1 MPPAVSD
8 HLWTQPSSR
17 VPLAS
22 EPVLGPISPKE
33 TPQIQKPKN
42 QKIRKKRFGPT
53 DMSSC
58 QNTQFDMQN
67 SILRSKIANSFNQ
80 RRKHRK
86 QK

>member
-33 TPQIQKPKN
+33 TPQIQKAKIQKN
-42 QKIRKKRFGPT
+42 QKQI
-53 DMSSC
+53 
-58 QNTQFDMQN
+58 NEY
-67 SILRSKIANSFNQ
+67 
-80 RRKHRK
+80 
-86 QK
+86 